1 VEKENASRT
10 CCSGVGNYPVTFC
23 LRVTDHGCVLLMIK
37 VYSGASNNSKQ
48 KHEAWNIL
56 SGVFKQN
63 TFFIAYNETWP
74 TLIFQNHPFGSRM
87 IWLLTLRP
95 RCRRLLCMGD
105 TEYNHT
111 HQPIIIITHIF
122 VQTYIIILPSR
133 ATLSFNHILALMHS
147 PLSEQTIPLIIFTH
161 THNVKG

>member
-1 VEKENASRT
+1 
-10 CCSGVGNYPVTFC
+10 
-23 LRVTDHGCVLLMIK
+23 
-37 VYSGASNNSKQ
+37 
-48 KHEAWNIL
+48 
-56 SGVFKQN
+56 
-63 TFFIAYNETWP
+63 
-74 TLIFQNHPFGSRM
+74 
-87 IWLLTLRP
+87 
-95 RCRRLLCMGD
+95 MGD

-161 THNVKG
+161 IHNVKG